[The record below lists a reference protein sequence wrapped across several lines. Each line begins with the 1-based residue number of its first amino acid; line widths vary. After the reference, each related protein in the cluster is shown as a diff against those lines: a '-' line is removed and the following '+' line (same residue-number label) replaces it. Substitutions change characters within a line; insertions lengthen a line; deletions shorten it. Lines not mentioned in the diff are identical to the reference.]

1 MKKIACLKFIQ
12 NFLLQVNNLKRRK
25 KEMGSKWM
33 FFKDVFNPIDSP
45 FYSRSEQTHAELSL
59 NFLPAPNID
68 VETSES
74 KLDHDVRPKKVHKI

>member
-1 MKKIACLKFIQ
+1 
-12 NFLLQVNNLKRRK
+12 
-25 KEMGSKWM
+25 M
-33 FFKDVFNPIDSP
+33 FVKDVFNPIDSP